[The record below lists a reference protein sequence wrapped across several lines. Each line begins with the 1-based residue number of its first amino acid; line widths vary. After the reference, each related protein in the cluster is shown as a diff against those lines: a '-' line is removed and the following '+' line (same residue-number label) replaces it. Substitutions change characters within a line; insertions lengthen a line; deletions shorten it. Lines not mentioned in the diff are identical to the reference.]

1 MRQGFSHPGAEFI
14 DCAAHLLIPRLC
26 LQSRQDLQ
34 GSQQAEI
41 RIFGQGQGSEQL
53 INHEMRWPTTL
64 TDQLTIFN
72 GDDGAAEP
80 CACISRSAF
89 RGDAGA

>member
-53 INHEMRWPTTL
+53 INNEM
-64 TDQLTIFN
+64 TD
-72 GDDGAAEP
+72 D
-80 CACISRSAF
+80 SY
-89 RGDAGA
+89 